1 MTNKQ
6 VFIPELCRQEDIE
19 KNSLVSYKITDSY
32 IHSFTDQEIDVLR
45 QQITELR
52 NQFENSDPNLR
63 DQYITKINV
72 ELEMVLRPQKIQILV
87 EPK

>member
-6 VFIPELCRQEDIE
+6 VFIPELCKQEDIE
-19 KNSLVSYKITDSY
+19 NNSLVSYKITDSY

-52 NQFENSDPNLR
+52 NQFKNSDPNLR
-63 DQYITKINV
+63 DQYITNINV
-72 ELEMVLRPQKIQILV
+72 ELEMVLRPKKIQILV
-87 EPK
+87 KPK